1 MEKKTIEGI
10 VSGVTILPLTNHWP
24 NSPVA
29 YTAWVSLKDCPES
42 SGFYLPVSEQSTLMR
57 YAQVLPNKSINADL
71 MNLKDES
78 YMARHV
84 VIIESEKKEK
94 ALF

>member
-10 VSGVTILPLTNHWP
+10 VSGVTILPLTNPWT

-29 YTAWVSLKDCPES
+29 YTAWVSLTKCAQS
-42 SGFYLPVSEQSTLMR
+42 SGFYLPVNEQSTLMR
-57 YAQVLPNKSINADL
+57 YASVLPNKSINADL
-71 MNLKDES
+71 RLIKDES
-78 YMARHV
+78 YMARHL
-84 VIIESEKKEK
+84 VIIESERHER